1 MLVNSLAPLPLTLVS
16 IMLPYPYFTPK
27 SILSFRSLLDDIHSI
42 FLLLIF
48 ASSLFLSLIF
58 GQKMPVGEHFSTQ
71 ISMCVVVFMAKQG
84 QISCDLTKASA
95 SKPKVKAIIMVL
107 LS

>member
-1 MLVNSLAPLPLTLVS
+1 
-16 IMLPYPYFTPK
+16 
-27 SILSFRSLLDDIHSI
+27 
-42 FLLLIF
+42 
-48 ASSLFLSLIF
+48 
-58 GQKMPVGEHFSTQ
+58 MPVGEHFSTQ